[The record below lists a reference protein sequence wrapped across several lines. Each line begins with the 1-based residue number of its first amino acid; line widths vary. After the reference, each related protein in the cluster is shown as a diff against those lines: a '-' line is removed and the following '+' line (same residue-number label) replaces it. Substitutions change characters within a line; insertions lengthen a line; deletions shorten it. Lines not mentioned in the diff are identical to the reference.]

1 MTHPSLGPA
10 ALGPAGLSPAQA
22 VLQFLES
29 VGQRS
34 EAEIYLRLYRSLPLG
49 RFALVVPSAR
59 ALRESGGALSEQLAF
74 LRHLGLYAS
83 VVIGAIDAVESEPLE
98 WFLEAMQGEELSPVV
113 LHPEEPGALDAADG
127 LLRGG
132 RFPVFVLQA
141 PSEAG
146 LADVVRAVSP
156 RKVLFLRAAG
166 GLGPSGGS
174 RIELSPGHFLPVHES
189 GIGVINL
196 RSDER
201 PLLEG
206 AFLSETD
213 EPWLGRSR
221 RVLEALEAKAVTT
234 STVSIASPLSLLQEL
249 FTVRGEGTLVK
260 LGAQI
265 ESYERYDDVDL
276 VRLASLIG
284 ESFGRPVLPRLF
296 QRVPLSIHLE
306 REYRGLALVEPGL
319 EDIGYLT
326 KFAVLPVARGE
337 GLGQDLWW
345 SVARRHPRFYW
356 RSRTDNPINSWYAT
370 VCDGMQRTEEWNVYW
385 RGVGVERVPSLVNDA
400 LRRPRDLVEPR

>member
-1 MTHPSLGPA
+1 MNQPSQA
-10 ALGPAGLSPAQA
+10 AGSLTPAQA

-29 VGQRS
+29 VGERS
-34 EAEIYLRLYRSLPLG
+34 EAEIYLRLYRSLPRG
-49 RFALVVPSAR
+49 RFALVAPSAR
-59 ALRESGGALSEQLAF
+59 SIRESGGALSEQLAF
-74 LRHLGLYAS
+74 LKHLGLYAS
-83 VVIGAIDAVESEPLE
+83 VVIGAVDPVEEEPLE
-98 WFLEAMQGEELSPVV
+98 WLLEAMQGEDLSPVV
-113 LHPEEPGALDAADG
+113 LDPEETGALRAAAQRLEDG
-127 LLRGG
+127 Q
-132 RFPVFVLQA
+132 FPVFVLRA
-141 PSEAG
+141 PSDDR
-146 LADVVRAVSP
+146 LAALVRDVSP
-156 RKVLFLRAAG
+156 RKVVFLRAAG

-201 PLLEG
+201 PLVDG

-213 EPWLGRSR
+213 VPWLARCR
-221 RVLEALEAKAVTT
+221 RVLEALEANAVTS
-234 STVSIASPLSLLQEL
+234 STVSIASPLSVLQEL

-265 ESYERYDDVDL
+265 ESFDRYDDVDL
-276 VRLASLIG
+276 VRLASLIA

-319 EDIGYLT
+319 EDLGYLT
-326 KFAVLPVARGE
+326 KFAVLPLARGE

-345 SVARRHPRFYW
+345 SVARRHPCFYW
-356 RSRTDNPINSWYAT
+356 RSRADNPINAWYAT
-370 VCDGMQRTEEWNVYW
+370 VCDGMQRAREWNVYW
-385 RGVGVERVPSLVNDA
+385 RGVEIERVPRLVADA
-400 LRRPRDLVEPR
+400 LARPRDLVEPVR

>member
-1 MTHPSLGPA
+1 MNQPSFGTVP
-10 ALGPAGLSPAQA
+10 LSPAEA

-34 EAEIYLRLYRSLPLG
+34 EAEIYLRLYRSLPRG

-74 LRHLGLYAS
+74 LKHLGLYAS
-83 VVIGAIDAVESEPLE
+83 VVIGAVDAVEAEPLE
-98 WFLEAMQGEELSPVV
+98 WLLEAMEGEELSPVV
-113 LHPEEPGALDAADG
+113 LDPEEPGALKTAEKH
-127 LLRGG
+127 LLGG
-132 RFPVFVLQA
+132 QFPVFVLRT
-141 PSEAG
+141 PSDAG
-146 LADVVRAVSP
+146 LSELVRSVSP
-156 RKVLFLRAAG
+156 RKVVFLRGAG

-174 RIELSPGHFLPVHES
+174 RIELSSGHFLPVHES

-201 PLLEG
+201 PLVDGGLLPD
-206 AFLSETD
+206 AHV
-213 EPWLGRSR
+213 PWLARCR
-221 RVLEALEAKAVTT
+221 RVLEALEVDAVTS

-265 ESYERYDDVDL
+265 ESFDRYDDVDL
-276 VRLASLIG
+276 VRLASLIS

-306 REYRGLALVEPGL
+306 REYRGLALVEPGF

-326 KFAVLPVARGE
+326 KFAVLPIARGE

-356 RSRTDNPINSWYAT
+356 RSRTDNPINAWYAT
-370 VCDGMQRTEEWNVYW
+370 VCDGMQRADEWNVYW
-385 RGVGVERVPSLVNDA
+385 RGVEIERVPRLAADA
-400 LRRPRDLVEPR
+400 LARPRDLVEPAR